1 MADVSWT
8 AWNVWNTEPIVP
20 STEKTKFIHDMVR
33 VGLIDR
39 AYYFQV
45 YDTPLGQRWLEA
57 LKDNLKQERIL
68 EKNFCFLGFAD
79 SKRDLNYLVA
89 ELNSNIAKIN
99 SFTFT
104 PPYEN
109 IHPFTVDDFQYS
121 SSLPIGKAV
130 NGDESVTP
138 GKRLKHESCNLLHR
152 YFEELQGTAWQL
164 SEFYKQSDLETKYA
178 IRQLNNICHEIE
190 GWVMADRDKIVDP
203 EWMRPSQIT
212 TFLNAPR
219 HDLHEE
225 DLQLFKENRYDR
237 ELGGVYLHWSQV
249 GKTLYEVFRDEHAP
263 KMTDALCSEINHQK
277 YYSGEFDVEW
287 GQTITEG
294 QHSFKKQEM
303 NDYRKWL
310 EANGYD
316 WEDAKLSLG
325 HIKIGQVDLQRT
337 FGTDASIHKIH
348 TVMTDNLN
356 ITSIR
361 TITGPSVECD
371 YPYTLDDVDWKQLQM
386 KGLKQ
391 GYESRSMR

>member
-1 MADVSWT
+1 M
-8 AWNVWNTEPIVP
+8 P
-20 STEKTKFIHDMVR
+20 STEKNKFIYDMIR

-287 GQTITEG
+287 GQTITEE
-294 QHSFKKQEM
+294 QHDFKKQEM

-316 WEDAKLSLG
+316 WEDSKLSLG
-325 HIKIGQVDLQRT
+325 YIKIGQVDLQRT

-371 YPYTLDDVDWKQLQM
+371 YPYTLDDVDWKQIQM

-391 GYESRSMR
+391 GYESRSLR